1 MENIDDNI
9 FKLIIERKEMLLKQA
24 RINYHKRTIKG
35 TNKQLITGEKKKP
48 GRKLGQKKK
57 IILVETVEDDTQK
70 NDTQINEII
79 NDDLNLKI
87 TKKRGRR
94 PKPILNASEMP
105 LKIIKNRGR
114 IPKPILK
121 NEIPLYLSKPLSIYR
136 TQF

>member
-9 FKLIIERKEMLLKQA
+9 FKLIIERKEMLLHQA

-48 GRKLGQKKK
+48 GRKKK
-57 IILVETVEDDTQK
+57 IILVESVENDTQK
-70 NDTQINEII
+70 NDTQINEIL

-87 TKKRGRR
+87 YKK
-94 PKPILNASEMP
+94 
-105 LKIIKNRGR
+105 RGR